1 MKYTDYEKYNEINGR
16 MDDLKGYVVDNTNN
30 SLIVDEDNFVETYDQ
45 AVKYGEDNRVDITDG
60 VLDMNGNNVDF
71 DTEMRELEEEKADLE
86 FDLKKVFKIINEIK
100 QVVTVSSVEASH
112 RSISTYLA
120 IPMDQYEK
128 FMEAFDGVADIDN
141 YTRGENEKQ
150 FGVRISDHES
160 GSHYVE
166 ALDRS
171 FNYDSDYINIDI
183 NRY

>member
-1 MKYTDYEKYNEINGR
+1 MKFTDYETYNEINEK
-16 MDDLKGYVVDNTNN
+16 MDDLKNDVLNNTNA
-30 SLIVDEDNFVETYDQ
+30 LIEDEDDFVDTYDQ

-60 VLDMNGNNVDF
+60 VIDMNGNNVDF

-86 FDLKKVFKIINEIK
+86 FDLKKVFKIINEIE
-100 QVVTVSSVEASH
+100 QFVTINNIEAS
-112 RSISTYLA
+112 RKSISTYVA

-183 NRY
+183 NNF